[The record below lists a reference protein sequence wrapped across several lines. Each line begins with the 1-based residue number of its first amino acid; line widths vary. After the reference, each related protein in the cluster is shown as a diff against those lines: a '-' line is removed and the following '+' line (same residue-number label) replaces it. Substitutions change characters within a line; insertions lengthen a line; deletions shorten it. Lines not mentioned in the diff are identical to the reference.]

1 MIAKDVEF
9 SVTQQFY
16 NLYSRV
22 DIAEGKCV
30 VDVTDACAKK
40 TSPCKDEFYISF
52 TKDIS
57 PKSCL
62 GGEIS
67 LYEEHRA
74 FNTYKVAHTA
84 NKIEILL

>member
-16 NLYSRV
+16 NLYSKL
-22 DIAEGKCV
+22 DACEGKCV
-30 VDVTDACAKK
+30 IDVSDACAKK

-52 TKDIS
+52 RKGIT

-67 LYEEHRA
+67 LYEERRE
-74 FNTYKVAHTA
+74 FNTYKIVHSAPV
-84 NKIEILL
+84 IEIAL